1 MEKNWISTSF
11 SLEKLRFRLE
21 NTVSDLKYTFPR
33 EKLVFGV
40 ETGIFLRRRVFLMEK
55 NGIWKFFSRKTEVS
69 IVKYYFRCKVLSRE
83 NFVFDVKTSIFLT
96 KRFFLMEKTGFQ
108 QVFL

>member
-11 SLEKLRFRLE
+11 SLEKLRFPLE

-40 ETGIFLRRRVFLMEK
+40 KTGIFLRKGFFLKEK
-55 NGIWKFFSRKTEVS
+55 NGICKFFSRRTEVS
-69 IVKYYFRCKVLSRE
+69 TVNTVSDIKYTFPRE
-83 NFVFDVKTSIFLT
+83 NLVFGFKLV
-96 KRFFLMEKTGFQ
+96 FF
-108 QVFL
+108 

>member
-11 SLEKLRFRLE
+11 SLEKLRFPLE
-21 NTVSDLKYTFPR
+21 NTVSDIKYTFPR

-40 ETGIFLRRRVFLMEK
+40 KTGIFLRKRLFLMEK

-69 IVKYYFRCKVLSRE
+69 IVKYYFKCKVLSNGKKRE
-83 NFVFDVKTSIFLT
+83 KLKFL
-96 KRFFLMEKTGFQ
+96 RFRC
-108 QVFL
+108 